1 MTATELIDFV
11 FKYIIPFLSF
21 LILVI
26 FPFAYRFMKKD
37 IRFTLDNDLNKFSEK
52 WDEKFGHVNTEMM
65 RVELEVLD
73 RINKVEAIVDAEKE
87 KTQGVL
93 KKLET
98 MEQRIH
104 DRMDKIMERIM
115 EIRGDK

>member
-1 MTATELIDFV
+1 MTATELVDFV

-65 RVELEVLD
+65 RVELEVL
-73 RINKVEAIVDAEKE
+73 V
-87 KTQGVL
+87 GVL